1 MPSLLPVPVGRRGA
15 LVCALLGL
23 AAVWVLLIQAA
34 FRNVYIEPTDQAV
47 TQAAAARPAGILA
60 AVALVALAAAAA
72 AISKQR
78 WLAVLGLPGVLAGG
92 WLLLAPSSHGAALTY
107 DLIGSLL
114 ALIIVGIA
122 VAREAARRR

>member
-23 AAVWVLLIQAA
+23 AAVNGPQPGTRARRVHHAWV
-34 FRNVYIEPTDQAV
+34 RVVSRGT
-47 TQAAAARPAGILA
+47 TS
-60 AVALVALAAAAA
+60 AA

-122 VAREAARRR
+122 VAREAARQR